1 MLLVEKVQ
9 IPKDLQDLVYH
20 KFKHLPLKSKLV
32 IYSKLIHGANF
43 KSQSNDFFNLNPRS
57 ISKIY
62 RNFIENIKESENE

>member
-1 MLLVEKVQ
+1 VDKVQ

-32 IYSKLIHGANF
+32 VYSRLIHGTNF
-43 KSQSNDFFNLNPRS
+43 KSQSNDFFGLNQRS

-62 RNFIENIKESENE
+62 RSFIESIKESENE